1 MIEVI
6 GYTVVAFL
14 FFFYVFPFLIGKE
27 IIEDKSMLN
36 AFFWSA
42 VWPLVVSFGIVFAF
56 GALIIVSILVINDN
70 KLGDYFKF
78 GDFWNAR
85 INKFKKKGG

>member
-42 VWPLVVSFGIVFAF
+42 VWPLVVSFGMYLRSVH
-56 GALIIVSILVINDN
+56 
-70 KLGDYFKF
+70 
-78 GDFWNAR
+78 
-85 INKFKKKGG
+85 